1 MSTDPAW
8 PAPGLQYSEAFWT
21 NNKDRFTKGSGASLW
36 TNTQRTN
43 TRDNQGRTQYSTT
56 FAHHSGRDRTN
67 LNSSFI
73 HALTDHQSSLVLGLS
88 PFPITL
94 NSDILETKKCFC
106 HPERK
111 GVRRTRRTLGI
122 CNTEP
127 RNTC

>member
-94 NSDILETKKCFC
+94 NVDI
-106 HPERK
+106 HSRK
-111 GVRRTRRTLGI
+111 TFPNRTRKYSSRRKSFL
-122 CNTEP
+122 P
-127 RNTC
+127 RRKNPWHL